1 MIDLLARAAAA
12 APDRVA
18 VVTDLGEATYGELAV
33 EAANVAAGL
42 AERGLSR
49 VAIVEPDARLVVA
62 LLAGAASAGVEACQY
77 LPDLDPAEFALQA
90 QANGHAHVI
99 TRRSDLAG
107 ELIDPELLTGS
118 RAPSS
123 GSGDGGSADGG
134 TRRGEAQHLLILTT
148 GSTGQ
153 PKAARHDW
161 TVLAGPLD
169 GVAPAP
175 GQRWLLAYG
184 LHQFAGIQ
192 VVLHVLAAGATL
204 VAPFPRQPRDG
215 LRALT
220 ELGVDAVSATPTY
233 WRFLLTEARGRGVT
247 LPPLRQITLG
257 GEAASEA
264 LLLALRDWFP
274 EARITHVYA
283 STEVGSVLAVNDG
296 LPGFDAALLRS
307 DARPQAR
314 LEIRDGELWVRGA
327 AGMVEYAGRASLA
340 PLAADADGWRPTGDL
355 VEVVGERVHF
365 RGRHSEVINV
375 GGVKVHPLPIEERIA
390 GVDGVAMVRVYGR
403 ANKLTGAIVAAE
415 IVLADGAAQESLRE
429 AVREAVADLPRAW
442 QPRSLQFVEQI
453 KTVGSKTIRRV
464 EA

>member
-1 MIDLLARAAAA
+1 MIDLLARTAAV

-18 VVTDLGEATYGELAV
+18 VVTDLGEATYGELAA
-33 EAANVAAGL
+33 EARSVAAAL
-42 AERGLSR
+42 IERGLSR
-49 VAIVEPDARLVVA
+49 VAIVEPDARLVIA

-77 LPDLDPAEFALQA
+77 LPDLDPDEFAVQA
-90 QANGHAHVI
+90 QANGHDQVI
-99 TRRSDLAG
+99 TRRSDLVG
-107 ELIDPELLTGS
+107 ELIDPEALT
-118 RAPSS
+118 S
-123 GSGDGGSADGG
+123 GVPTDHGHPGA
-134 TRRGEAQHLLILTT
+134 AVQQLLILTT

-161 TVLAGPLD
+161 RVLAGRLEE
-169 GVAPAP
+169 VAPTP
-175 GQRWLLAYG
+175 EWRWLLAYG
-184 LHQFAGIQ
+184 LHQFAGLQ
-192 VVLHVLAAGATL
+192 VVLHVLASGSTL

-215 LRALT
+215 LRAIT

-233 WRFLLTEARGRGVT
+233 WRFLLAEARGRGAT
-247 LPPLRQITLG
+247 MPPLRQITLG

-274 EARITHVYA
+274 AARITHVYA

-296 LPGFDAALLRS
+296 RPGFDAALLRS
-307 DARPQAR
+307 PQRPEGR
-314 LEIRDGELWVRGA
+314 LEIRDGELWVRGS
-327 AGMVEYAGRASLA
+327 AGMVEYAGQATLA
-340 PLAADADGWRPTGDL
+340 PFSADADGWRPTGDL

-365 RGRHSEVINV
+365 RGRDSEVINV
-375 GGVKVHPLPIEERIA
+375 GGVKVHPLPVEERIA
-390 GVDGVAMVRVYGR
+390 AVAGVAMVRVYGR

-415 IVLADGAAQESLRE
+415 IVAEQGVVPDELRA
-429 AVREAVADLPRAW
+429 AVRDAVADLPRAW